1 MSNTA
6 TNTCIAASCITWQL
20 LPTFCATLGLLTIC
34 CMGETGGSEEL
45 AMAALVSGRG
55 DTKRP
60 AGAVIAP
67 LPPPPQLL
75 FRLCCCRLLL
85 NTRGVPGN
93 NNKPLSACK
102 LFGRFNKRYVC
113 CNLKEDI

>member
-1 MSNTA
+1 MLAYKILCYPVIYMSNTA
-6 TNTCIAASCITWQL
+6 TNIATSCITSQQ
-20 LPTFCATLGLLTIC
+20 LPTFCAMLGLLTIC
-34 CMGETGGSEEL
+34 CMGDTGGSEEL

-67 LPPPPQLL
+67 LPPPPAPQLL

-85 NTRGVPGN
+85 NTRGVPGD
-93 NNKPLSACK
+93 KQTVDVVHIIRL
-102 LFGRFNKRYVC
+102 L
-113 CNLKEDI
+113 